1 MSNIEKLK
9 KAILKKAL
17 GYDAEEV
24 VEEFALSGSQDDSDV
39 KLNKRKITKK
49 HYPPDLSAIKWMMEY
64 MDEPLI
70 KTYEQ
75 MSKEELIQEKI
86 KLLEMLEEEDGN
98 KTSKN

>member
-9 KAILKKAL
+9 KAMLKKAL

-24 VEEFALSGSQDDSDV
+24 VEEFALGSGEGSEV

-64 MDEPLI
+64 MDEPLM

-75 MSKEELIQEKI
+75 MSKEELIQEKM
-86 KLLEMLEEEDGN
+86 KLLEMLEEESGN
-98 KTSKN
+98 KTSKD

>member
-1 MSNIEKLK
+1 M
-9 KAILKKAL
+9 LKKAL

-24 VEEFALSGSQDDSDV
+24 VEEFALGSGEDSEV

-64 MDEPLI
+64 MDEPLM

-75 MSKEELIQEKI
+75 MSKEELIQEKM
-86 KLLEMLEEEDGN
+86 KLLEMLEEESGN
-98 KTSKN
+98 KTSKD